1 MNDMRK
7 WRRFWMVSNVVLFAA
22 VFLLGQMVESWQGGL
37 TKLIQFYNLVI
48 CGVTLV
54 FFLRSDRYGRGIKVM
69 LSAWVI
75 LGLILTVAML
85 LGHWL
90 MGWALLYV
98 LGCFILAVLM
108 AIYTLD

>member
-7 WRRFWMVSNVVLFAA
+7 WRRFWMVSNVVLFTA
-22 VFLLGQMVESWQGGL
+22 VFLLGNMVESWQAGL
-37 TKLIQFYNLVI
+37 TKLIQFYNLMI
-48 CGVTLV
+48 CSVTLV
-54 FFLRSDRYGRGIKVM
+54 FFWRSDRYGRGIKVM

-75 LGLILTVAML
+75 LGLI
-85 LGHWL
+85 L

>member
-7 WRRFWMVSNVVLFAA
+7 WRRFWMVSNVVFFAA
-22 VFLLGQMVESWQGGL
+22 VLLLGQMVESWQSGL

-48 CGVTLV
+48 CCAALV
-54 FFLRSDRYGRGIKVM
+54 FFLRDGRYGRGIKA
-69 LSAWVI
+69 LLAAWVV
-75 LGLILTVAML
+75 LGLILMIAML

-98 LGCFILAVLM
+98 LGCFVLAVLM
-108 AIYTLD
+108 AIYDAE

>member
-7 WRRFWMVSNVVLFAA
+7 WRRFWIVSNVVLFAA
-22 VFLLGQMVESWQGGL
+22 VFLLGNMVESWQGGL

-75 LGLILTVAML
+75 LGLILMIAML